1 MADGMEIT
9 PDLHWDLHLSPPTA
23 TFVAN
28 LRVAN
33 LRAAAAAAS
42 GRAEG
47 VRCDGAIG
55 CDVLTHS
62 PQVIRF
68 TNRLSIR
75 NIAPYRTIAPKLGH
89 ALSTRQWP
97 MPPALVLFT
106 SRRPSTIRPAMRRR
120 K

>member
-47 VRCDGAIG
+47 VRCDGG
-55 CDVLTHS
+55 LWCGVVN
-62 PQVIRF
+62 P
-68 TNRLSIR
+68 NPLSIR